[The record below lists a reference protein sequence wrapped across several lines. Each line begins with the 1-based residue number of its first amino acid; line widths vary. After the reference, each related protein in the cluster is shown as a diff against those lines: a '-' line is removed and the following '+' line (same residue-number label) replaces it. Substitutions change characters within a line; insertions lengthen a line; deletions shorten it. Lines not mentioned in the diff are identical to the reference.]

1 MNDAVKDLAKFDLT
15 TSFWN
20 IRYIG
25 VVNSNYHVCFLNISD
40 SQKGTDLYPSR
51 VEAHEVSHL
60 YIVYRSF
67 LTMLND

>member
-1 MNDAVKDLAKFDLT
+1 MPIQKWLNDAVKGLAKFDLA

-20 IRYIG
+20 SRHTG
-25 VVNSNYHVCFLNISD
+25 VLNSNDHVCFSNTSA

-60 YIVYRSF
+60 
-67 LTMLND
+67 